1 MPKKGRDWSG
11 KVGNDPTK
19 TIIVK
24 QDSKAEVATEVLAAA
39 IVAMA
44 EGVKKLRAGP
54 IKDRTLCLLIADA
67 SPSYGKGSV
76 NMREVKAVLDGI
88 EALERTH
95 LKSKKRDG

>member
-1 MPKKGRDWSG
+1 MQKGRDWSG

-24 QDSKAEVATEVLAAA
+24 AEVATEMLAAA